1 MNINVNLTDADGLE
15 IPNVG
20 QRSKESSYVDD
31 SLTGQAGGIMAIWAI
46 RPRPLQRV

>member
-31 SLTGQAGGIMAIWAI
+31 SLTGQAGGMAIWAI
-46 RPRPLQRV
+46 RPRPLRRV